1 MEKRSYDNVQVDP
14 ESQSPEIKTIEVT
27 VCSDS
32 RRPESTVISR
42 TKPSGFIDL
51 SWVKKKSSHRR
62 RDSEQ
67 KQKSRRDTTKSECG
81 EYRIDTDAY
90 LHEDK
95 IREIMNIDQL
105 EETLDE
111 VLTISSDDLNE
122 MFSSPR
128 STEADGQ

>member
-1 MEKRSYDNVQVDP
+1 M
-14 ESQSPEIKTIEVT
+14 
-27 VCSDS
+27 
-32 RRPESTVISR
+32 
-42 TKPSGFIDL
+42 